1 MGRTYRR
8 NDIDKGIILFFPHR
22 HGGEGFGQT
31 QFAVFAVDNLHHI
44 RDVLSIEGDGY
55 LGAFDG
61 SGNRFFGVTDIRIV
75 GGDMELA
82 IGELHL
88 DDIVITSP
96 GNQGNALRLW

>member
-61 SGNRFFGVTDIRIV
+61 SGNRFFGVTDTLFSPSFTSFTAATRQRESIRFLSPRTPASIV
-75 GGDMELA
+75 
-82 IGELHL
+82 
-88 DDIVITSP
+88 
-96 GNQGNALRLW
+96 